1 MWRQN
6 LDMVKMVSNPAIL
19 VEICGGGVFLD
30 LLTWKEAR
38 KPG

>member
-6 LDMVKMVSNPAIL
+6 LDMAKMVSNPAIL
-19 VEICGGGVFLD
+19 VEIRGEVFLD
-30 LLTWKEAR
+30 LLTWKEVR